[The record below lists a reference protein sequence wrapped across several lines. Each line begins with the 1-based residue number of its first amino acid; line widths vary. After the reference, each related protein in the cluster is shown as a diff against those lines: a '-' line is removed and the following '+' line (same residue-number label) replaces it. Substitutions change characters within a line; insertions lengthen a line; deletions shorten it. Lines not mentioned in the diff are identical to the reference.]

1 MSFNVSE
8 VPEWVLHY
16 RNIWN
21 ETEWQLFENAD
32 NNTYN
37 TTCFVPNLIPIRL
50 RSHGLFLALFYLFL
64 TSLIQQLLTAIE
76 PWIAVYSSKC
86 SLYKKKTKCFD
97 KSILFIFRRFECHH
111 THYQGTAFRLKF
123 QEQFLDN
130 EVWWH
135 SKRRKIN
142 KMDLS
147 RHLVIFFNQN
157 VLCMIY
163 KSVSSFLLNK
173 RHESDIYI

>member
-1 MSFNVSE
+1 MHGYGVSQSNKNWAYTMSFNVSE

-86 SLYKKKTKCFD
+86 SLYKKKQLNASTNPFY
-97 KSILFIFRRFECHH
+97 LFS
-111 THYQGTAFRLKF
+111 
-123 QEQFLDN
+123 D
-130 EVWWH
+130 
-135 SKRRKIN
+135 
-142 KMDLS
+142 
-147 RHLVIFFNQN
+147 
-157 VLCMIY
+157 
-163 KSVSSFLLNK
+163 VSSVTTLIIKELLL
-173 RHESDIYI
+173 D

>member
-1 MSFNVSE
+1 MHGYGVSQSNKNWAYTMSFNVSE

-86 SLYKKKTKCFD
+86 SLYKKKKLNASTNPFY
-97 KSILFIFRRFECHH
+97 LFS
-111 THYQGTAFRLKF
+111 
-123 QEQFLDN
+123 D
-130 EVWWH
+130 
-135 SKRRKIN
+135 
-142 KMDLS
+142 
-147 RHLVIFFNQN
+147 
-157 VLCMIY
+157 
-163 KSVSSFLLNK
+163 VSSVTTLIIKELLL
-173 RHESDIYI
+173 D